1 MTKDIK
7 IPDIGEKVEKGS
19 VVSVLVAK
27 GDAVE
32 LDQAI
37 IEFETEKAV
46 VEIPSPEHGKIIEV
60 LVKEGDTLKIG
71 DVIARIDTDA
81 ALERPEPEAA
91 APPRHEIQ
99 PEKPAPQD
107 ETEVTEVRQS
117 SPPTPSREP
126 ASAPPP
132 SAGQTEDTV
141 ILMQGPV
148 EIPRIP
154 AAASPTVRRLA
165 RELGADINAIR
176 GSGPGDRI
184 TADDVKEYIKQVV
197 SGGKGVSVGPST
209 TRQLPDFGNWG
220 TIERETISSVRGVIA
235 ENTAFA
241 WSAIPHVTQFDQAD
255 ITELERF
262 RARHGEKVREQGG
275 RLTITPIV
283 MKIIVEA
290 LKQFPKFNASID
302 TLRDEIVYKKYYHI
316 GMAVDTERGLL
327 MPVVRDA
334 DKKSI
339 VELAIEIKQLADRAR
354 SRRLSPEDMEG
365 GSFSISNQGGIGG
378 TNFTP
383 IIFWPQVAI
392 LGISRNSP
400 QPLLVDGE
408 WQSRQVL
415 PLSLSYDHRIIDGA
429 DAARFLRWVVE
440 ALENPLMLI
449 FEGRNL
455 EPGN

>member
-19 VVSVLVAK
+19 VVSVLVSK

-46 VEIPSPEHGKIIEV
+46 VEIPSPEHGKIVEV

-81 ALERPEPEAA
+81 ASERPEPEPG
-91 APPRHEIQ
+91 APAPREAEQ
-99 PEKPAPQD
+99 EEPAPQD
-107 ETEVTEVRQS
+107 ETEVSEVRQTS
-117 SPPTPSREP
+117 
-126 ASAPPP
+126 PPP
-132 SAGQTEDTV
+132 SRKPAPAPTPRAGQTEDTA
-141 ILMQGPV
+141 ILMQAPV
-148 EIPRIP
+148 EILRIP

-176 GSGPGDRI
+176 GTGPGDRI

-209 TRQLPDFGNWG
+209 MRQLPDFGNWG
-220 TIERETISSVRGVIA
+220 KIERETISNVRGVIA

-241 WSAIPHVTQFDQAD
+241 WNAIPHVTQFDQAD
-255 ITELERF
+255 ITELEKF
-262 RARHGEKVREQGG
+262 RAKHGEKVREQGG

-302 TLRDEIVYKKYYHI
+302 TLRNEIVYKKYYHI
-316 GMAVDTERGLL
+316 GMAVDTDRGLL

-339 VELAIEIKQLADRAR
+339 VELAVEIKQLADQAR
-354 SRRLSPEDMEG
+354 NKRLSPEDMEG

-392 LGISRNSP
+392 LGISRNGA
-400 QPLLVDGE
+400 QPVLVDGE
-408 WQSRQVL
+408 WQSRQIL

-440 ALENPLMLI
+440 ALENPLMLL
-449 FEGRNL
+449 FERQNS